1 MENHD
6 GVRIMKFLR
15 FCIYKRSVPHVIIQY
30 EMVPYYYTI
39 PMIDGIYK
47 VNRLLFD
54 HCQILICNIDPVPT
68 KIYGFRGMFNLNGMN
83 ALFGRFYNYPVVRG
97 ELTS

>member
-1 MENHD
+1 
-6 GVRIMKFLR
+6 
-15 FCIYKRSVPHVIIQY
+15 
-30 EMVPYYYTI
+30 MVPYYYTI

-97 ELTS
+97 CPARAGFASVHATFWLGSGPCIPE